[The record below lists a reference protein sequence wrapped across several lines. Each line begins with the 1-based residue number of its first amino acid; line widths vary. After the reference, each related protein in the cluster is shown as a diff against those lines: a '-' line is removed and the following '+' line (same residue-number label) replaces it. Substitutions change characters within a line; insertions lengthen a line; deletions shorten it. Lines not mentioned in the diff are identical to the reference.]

1 MPGSR
6 LLFHFFKIVKL
17 NILGLWSPNCL
28 DQVGMESPLHDYLN
42 YDSVSVCCDVSC
54 TLCKRTWLAFTAI
67 DTVQSLWVT
76 IQASDAT
83 LSHTPGLRHHPESS
97 CCTLT
102 WFNRS
107 LVSMTSDFEFQYLCT
122 SLRLVSHVVVVYII
136 QVKVPLNVHM
146 MTSQGRMCVQCVTN
160 GLQRNKVWTITEKD
174 TLERSCIHV
183 LSVRNVLQLR
193 VT

>member
-1 MPGSR
+1 M
-6 LLFHFFKIVKL
+6 KL

-28 DQVGMESPLHDYLN
+28 DQVGMESPLHDYLH
-42 YDSVSVCCDVSC
+42 YDSDTMTVCLFAVMCHVLCARERDWHSQQL
-54 TLCKRTWLAFTAI
+54 TLC
-67 DTVQSLWVT
+67 SPSWVT

-160 GLQRNKVWTITEKD
+160 SLHIKRVWNNTEKD
-174 TLERSCIHV
+174 TLEKSCIRV
-183 LSVRNVLQLR
+183 LSVRNVLHLSN
-193 VT
+193 T